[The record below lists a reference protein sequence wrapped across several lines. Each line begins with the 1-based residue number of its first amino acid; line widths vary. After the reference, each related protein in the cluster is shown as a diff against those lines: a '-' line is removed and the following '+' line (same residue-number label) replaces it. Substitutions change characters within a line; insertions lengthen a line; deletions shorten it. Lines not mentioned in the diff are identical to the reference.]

1 MITFNTLVKNGCVIK
16 TNKGY
21 KVDVVKMKQ
30 AISDLAAEL
39 LMWQGNGDKA
49 LVQSVLDTRG
59 VIGVEL
65 QKDLDVL
72 SKANIPVDI
81 TFEQGSEVLGLQRFD
96 VKK

>member
-1 MITFNTLVKNGCVIK
+1 MKNGCVTK
-16 TNKGY
+16 TSKGY
-21 KVDVVKMKQ
+21 KVDVPKMKQ

-39 LMWQGNGDKA
+39 LIWQGNGNKA
-49 LVQSVLDTRG
+49 VVQAALDTRG
-59 VIGVEL
+59 VISVDL

-81 TFEQGSEVLGLQRFD
+81 TFEQGTEVLGLQRFD